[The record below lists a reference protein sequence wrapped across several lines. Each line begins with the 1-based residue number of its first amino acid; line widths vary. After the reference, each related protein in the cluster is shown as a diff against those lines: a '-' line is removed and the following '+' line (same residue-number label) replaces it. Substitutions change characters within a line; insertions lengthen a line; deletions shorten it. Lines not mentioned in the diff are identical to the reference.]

1 MAAPAT
7 ASADFASML
16 SRRRVVS
23 VIAIDDTAEAVPLA
37 RALVAGGVVLLEVT
51 LRTPAAPEAIRQIVA
66 EVPEAVVGV
75 GTIRSPRDVELA
87 QTLGAKFL
95 VSPGTTEAIYAAV
108 RQARLPFL
116 PGVATASEVMTAF
129 DNGHDIV
136 KFFPAAQ
143 AGGLPA
149 IAALRGPFANVRFCP
164 TGGIGEA
171 NFTDWLAAPGVVA
184 VGGSWLAPREKIR
197 AADWAGITDIARRS
211 VERLTP

>member
-1 MAAPAT
+1 
-7 ASADFASML
+7 ML
-16 SRRRVVS
+16 SRRRLVS

-51 LRTPAAPEAIRQIVA
+51 LRTPAAPEAIRQIIA

-75 GTIRSPRDVELA
+75 GTIRSPRDIELA
-87 QTLGAKFL
+87 HSLGAKFL